1 MASVGERLKA
11 ERERLGYNQSD
22 FGECGGK
29 TKLTQSKYEN
39 NETSPTADYLLKI
52 QAIGADMIFILT
64 GQRSSPMTLPPDEA
78 ALLDNYRNIGS
89 QEKRDALKTVSSAFA
104 QLCISNQNKNSA

>member
-89 QEKRDALKTVSSAFA
+89 QEKRDALKTVSSAMA
-104 QLCISNQNKNSA
+104 ECYLKDDKKLA